1 MKVIAIT
8 QARYGSARL
17 PGKVLLPIA
26 GKTILEIHLERLKST
41 KTIDKL
47 MVATTIEDSEEIVK
61 ICEQINIPYYK
72 GSENDVLDRFYQA
85 AKPENPDFVVRLTS
99 DGPMLDA
106 ELVDEVVNF
115 TIENDYDYTSN
126 RMIYNYPDG
135 IVVEVLKFSA
145 LERAW
150 NEANLVSEREHVCPY
165 IWKNSTFYGKDMFTS
180 GNYLGIDDNYE
191 GVRVAV
197 DDPEDYQVVK
207 KIMEKFGLEAGWQV
221 YADAIR
227 ADEKLRKINSH
238 IEKNEG
244 YARSLAEDK
253 IVK

>member
-8 QARYGSARL
+8 QARYSSSRL
-17 PGKVLLPIA
+17 PGKILLPIA
-26 GKTILEIHLERLKST
+26 GKTILEIHLERLRSAK
-41 KTIDKL
+41 KINKL
-47 MVATTIEDSEEIVK
+47 MVATTTENSEEIVEVCK
-61 ICEQINIPYYK
+61 KVNIPYYK

-99 DGPMLDA
+99 DGPMLDG
-106 ELVDEVVNF
+106 ELVDEVVDF
-115 TIENDYDYTSN
+115 TVENNYDYTSN

-145 LERAW
+145 LEKAW

-165 IWKNSTFYGKDMFTS
+165 IWKNSTFFGKDMFTS

-197 DDPEDYQVVK
+197 DDPEDYEMVK
-207 KIMEKFGLEAGWQV
+207 QIMEKIGLDAGWQV

-227 ADEKLRKINSH
+227 ADEKLRRINGH

-244 YARSLAEDK
+244 YAKSLAEDRT
-253 IVK
+253 ID